1 MAQEN
6 SFEILQRFLSIPV
19 EDGSEVFR
27 LFSQLPGAVAGE
39 GEKPLERYVFVP
51 GSRKDAVVLV
61 AHADTVWDRA
71 YDRAAKASLT
81 FRDGVFFG
89 ESSDCGI
96 GADDRAGCAMVWAL
110 RESGH
115 SLLVVDGEEHGK
127 RGAKFLREGNKKLF
141 RRLNRH
147 RFMLELDWRGTNG
160 CLYNQ
165 VENSQKFKDYI
176 TARLGFTD
184 DQKKGGC
191 DLQVLCRNVCGVN
204 LGIGYHNYHT
214 PSETLVLAEWENT
227 LHRLSAFLEEKQPK
241 FPIPRKKQLI
251 AWLGRMKGRGGSL
264 LRKLKLR
271 K

>member
-1 MAQEN
+1 MQEN
-6 SFEILQRFLSIPV
+6 HFEILQRFLSIPV
-19 EDGSEVFR
+19 EDGSEVFQ
-27 LFSQLPGAVAGE
+27 LFSQLPGAVTGE

-51 GSRKDAVVLV
+51 GTRKDGVVLV

-71 YDRAAKASLT
+71 YDHAAKASLI
-81 FRDGVFFG
+81 FRDGVFSG
-89 ESSDCGI
+89 ESPDCGI
-96 GADDRAGCAMVWAL
+96 GADDRAGCAMLWAL
-110 RESGH
+110 RDSGH

-127 RGAKFLREGNKKLF
+127 RGAKFLRQSNKKLF

-176 TARLGFTD
+176 TSQLGFTD

-191 DLQVLCRNVCGVN
+191 DLQVLCRNICGVN

-214 PSETLVLAEWENT
+214 PGETLVLAEWENT
-227 LHRLSAFLEEKQPK
+227 LKHLTAFLSEEQPK
-241 FPIPRKKQLI
+241 FPIPRKKQLS
-251 AWLGRMKGRGGSL
+251 AWLGRVKLGIAAL
-264 LRKLKLR
+264 LKTLKLR